1 MAKLTIDQMKR
12 NLADKAIWRRVL
24 MGWLYIAFL
33 IALFAY
39 WPLAVVVGVPIALWK
54 VGKRIS
60 HRRESPAK
68 REPDQLA

>member
-60 HRRESPAK
+60 HRREVAGK
-68 REPDQLA
+68 TRAR